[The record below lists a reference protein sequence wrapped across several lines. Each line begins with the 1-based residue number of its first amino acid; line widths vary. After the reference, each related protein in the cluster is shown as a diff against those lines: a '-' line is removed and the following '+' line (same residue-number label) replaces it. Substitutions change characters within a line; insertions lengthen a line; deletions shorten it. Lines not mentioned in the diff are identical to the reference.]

1 MKKIEIHVFPNKTS
15 RGKNYKF
22 SPVKAVFYV
31 LIVAAAIAGF
41 ILFSP
46 SEIIDNVNS
55 GHVTE
60 MHQQNV
66 AIKKELEQIRASVDE
81 TILKVEET
89 KLLKDSSLKRGGLGF
104 TLDNTTG
111 EEVQEPAKRK
121 SLAEITKTF
130 NTLLD
135 ALEKDSVLAAKI
147 PVLHPM
153 KNGHAVRKR
162 FGMAYDHFTDRE
174 MPHRGIDYVAAVGD
188 TVYATGD
195 GVVGEVQ
202 KHRGFGLTVKIEHM
216 KGVKTFYAHLSQA
229 LVNQGNKVQRGQPIA
244 IIGES
249 GRESGVGLH
258 YEIRLDGNSVD
269 PERFFITK

>member
-1 MKKIEIHVFPNKTS
+1 MKKIEIHVFPNKTA
-15 RGKNYKF
+15 RGKSYKF
-22 SPVKAVFYV
+22 SPVKALLYI
-31 LIVAAAIAGF
+31 LIVVSAIAGF

-46 SEIIDNVNS
+46 SEIIDNINS

-81 TILKVEET
+81 TILKAEDT
-89 KLLKDSSLKRGGLGF
+89 KILKDSSLKRGGLGF
-104 TLDNTTG
+104 ILENSAVDEN
-111 EEVQEPAKRK
+111 QMPPKRK
-121 SLAEITKTF
+121 SLAEVTKTF

-135 ALEKDSVLAAKI
+135 ALEKDSVLASKI

-174 MPHRGIDYVAAVGD
+174 LPHRGIDYVGSIGD

-195 GVVGEVQ
+195 GVVGEIQ
-202 KHRGFGLTVKIEHM
+202 KHRGFGLTIKIDHM
-216 KGVKTFYAHLSQA
+216 KGVKTFYAHLSES

-258 YEIRLDGNSVD
+258 YEIRLDGNAVD